1 MSSNC
6 ESRELAKLSVLSG
19 RKGWHTLSLLSMTVR
34 LAMSSFMQRAD
45 KTFHQGC
52 CVALWYCT
60 SSSGFMCHGESMCLH
75 HPSWFLGVL
84 WYRWLSFWVGIA
96 KNKLRRKWGRKTTFT
111 NGTSLFI
118 ISPLSLSSS
127 RNSTS
132 VHSAETKLK
141 LSCQHCAWHLIDC

>member
-52 CVALWYCT
+52 CVALWYCM
-60 SSSGFMCHGESMCLH
+60 SSSGFMCHGESMCLR
-75 HPSWFLGVL
+75 HPSRFLGVL
-84 WYRWLSFWVGIA
+84 WYRWLSFWSELPRT
-96 KNKLRRKWGRKTTFT
+96 NWGENEGEKQH
-111 NGTSLFI
+111 SQMAHHY
-118 ISPLSLSSS
+118 LSSHPFLYPVLA
-127 RNSTS
+127 TPPLYIL
-132 VHSAETKLK
+132 LK
-141 LSCQHCAWHLIDC
+141 QSLNFHANTVLDIS